1 MILDTG
7 ICTIFRAED
16 TADPGDV
23 PVPGYTLLGK
33 SWYSEINFETSPGWK
48 TEGRLYQQTDARI
61 RILQDRGIRQ
71 HDTVV
76 LLDVDTVR
84 DLPAGTPVYRIMRAY
99 HGQDDDGPTLISDLT
114 LEVVTP

>member
-7 ICTIFRAED
+7 ICTVFRRYD
-16 TADPGDV
+16 TAEAGCK
-23 PVPGYTLLGK
+23 PVYGYRLLGK
-33 SWYSEINFETSPGWK
+33 SWFKELNFETAPAWE
-48 TEGRLYQQTDARI
+48 TEGRKSLRADARI

-76 LLDVDTVR
+76 LRDVDTVR
-84 DLPAGTPVYRIMRAY
+84 DLPAGTPVYRILRAY